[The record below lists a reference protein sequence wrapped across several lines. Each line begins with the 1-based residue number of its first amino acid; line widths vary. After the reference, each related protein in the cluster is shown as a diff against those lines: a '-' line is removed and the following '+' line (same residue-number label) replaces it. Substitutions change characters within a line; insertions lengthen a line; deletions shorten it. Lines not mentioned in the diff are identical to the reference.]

1 MNDLFEQQA
10 QEERAAELRE
20 LLRYHNYRYYELD
33 DPQIPDAEY
42 DRLFR
47 ELQAIEQEHP
57 ELLVADSPTQVVGG
71 GVSRKFAEVVHAIP
85 MLSLGNAFS
94 DEELEDFDRRVREG
108 LGIDGP
114 IRYCAEPKLDG
125 LAISIRYEHGL
136 LVRAATRG
144 DGSTGEDVTH
154 NVLTI
159 DDIPQRLIGD
169 NIPKVL
175 EVRGEVFMPR
185 AGFDEL
191 NEKQLAAGEKP
202 FANPRNAAAGSLRQ
216 LDAKIAAQRPLSM
229 FCYGVGVIEGFDKP
243 ENYSE
248 MIRQLGRWGL
258 QLCPEMAKVEGAG
271 GCLDY
276 YRAIGEKRDSLPY
289 DIDGVVYKVDAFALQ
304 EQLGFI
310 ARAPRWAIAHKFPAQ
325 EQVTTL
331 NDVEWQVGR
340 TGVLTPVAKLEPVH
354 VAGVTVSN
362 ATLHNADEIAR
373 LQVHIGDRV
382 SVRRAGDVIPQV
394 TGVVEKASDGR
405 EIVVPEHCPVCNSE
419 VVRDEDEAA
428 YRCSGG
434 LICPAQ
440 LKEGI
445 KHFVSRRAMDIDGL
459 GDKLV
464 EYLVDNEL
472 IHDVAGL
479 YELDFAELRVEGMVK
494 EKTALALAEAVEKS
508 KSTTLGRFL
517 FALGIPDVGEVTA
530 RDLAESECFGGEL
543 ERIMD
548 AQYESFIQSR
558 GVTGVGE
565 VKGRAIARFFADF
578 DGELSAMTEPKLFLR
593 RINGVSEGLAAVLIK
608 HFGSLEAIAE
618 AGEENLINKTATR
631 IPGIGENIAHQIVA
645 FFAEPRNREVIAR
658 LQQAGVHWPKLE
670 KKAAGAQPL
679 SGKSIVLTGT
689 LSAMG
694 RNEAKDRLQALG
706 AKVSGS
712 VSKKTDLL
720 IAGEKAGSKLK
731 KAQELGVEVMDEE
744 GMLALFEEHGVQ

>member
-1 MNDLFEQQA
+1 MNDLFEQQEL
-10 QEERAAELRE
+10 EERAAELRE

-33 DPQIPDAEY
+33 DPQVPDAEY

-47 ELQAIEQEHP
+47 ELQVIESEHP
-57 ELLVADSPTQVVGG
+57 ELLVADSPTQMVGG
-71 GVSRKFAEVVHAIP
+71 GVSKKFAEVVHAIP

-94 DEELEDFDRRVREG
+94 DEELKDFDRRVREG
-108 LGIDGP
+108 LGVGGP
-114 IRYCAEPKLDG
+114 VTYCAEPKLDG

-136 LVRAATRG
+136 LVQAATRG
-144 DGSTGEDVTH
+144 DGTTGEDVTH

-159 DDIPQRLIGD
+159 GDIPQRLSGE
-169 NIPKVL
+169 NIPKIL

-185 AGFDEL
+185 AGFDAI

-216 LDAKIAAQRPLSM
+216 LDPKIAAQRPLSM

-243 ENYSE
+243 DNYSD
-248 MIRQLGRWGL
+248 MIRQLGEWGL
-258 QLCPEMAKVEGAG
+258 KLCPEMAEVDGAD
-271 GCLDY
+271 GCLEY
-276 YRAIGEKRDSLPY
+276 YRRIGEKRDSLPY
-289 DIDGVVYKVDAFALQ
+289 DIDGVVYKVNAYNLQ
-304 EQLGFI
+304 EKLGFI

-373 LQVHIGDRV
+373 LNVRIGDRV

-394 TGVVEKASDGR
+394 TGVVESAGDGR
-405 EIVVPEHCPVCNSE
+405 EIIVPAHCPVCNSE

-428 YRCSGG
+428 YRCTGG

-464 EYLVDNEL
+464 EHLVDNDL

-479 YELDFAELRVEGMVK
+479 YELNFSELRVEGMVK

-530 RDLAESECFGGEL
+530 KDLAEAGCFGGEL
-543 ERIMD
+543 ERIMAARYD
-548 AQYESFIQSR
+548 DFIQSR
-558 GVTGVGE
+558 GVVGVGE
-565 VKGRAIARFFADF
+565 VKGRAIAQFFADF
-578 DGELSAMTEPKLFLR
+578 EGDVSAISDPKLFLR
-593 RINGVSEGLAAVLIK
+593 RINGVSENLASVLLS
-608 HFGSLEAIAE
+608 HFGSLSAIAE
-618 AGEENLINKTATR
+618 AGEENLINKTSTT

-645 FFAEPRNREVIAR
+645 FFAEARNREVIAR
-658 LQQAGVHWPKLE
+658 LQKAGVHWPALE
-670 KKAAGAQPL
+670 KQDATAQPL
-679 SGKSIVLTGT
+679 AGKSIVLTGT

-694 RNEAKDRLQALG
+694 RNEAKDKLQALG

-712 VSKKTDLL
+712 VSKNTDLL

-731 KAQELGVEVMDEE
+731 KAQELGVEIMDEE
-744 GMLALFEEHGVQ
+744 GMLALFNEHGV

>member
-1 MNDLFEQQA
+1 MNDLFEQQEL
-10 QEERAAELRE
+10 EERAAELRE

-47 ELQAIEQEHP
+47 ELQAIESEHP
-57 ELLVADSPTQVVGG
+57 ELLVADSPTQMVGG
-71 GVSRKFAEVVHAIP
+71 GVSKKFAEVVHAIP

-94 DEELEDFDRRVREG
+94 DEELKDFDRRVREG
-108 LGIDGP
+108 LGVDGP
-114 IRYCAEPKLDG
+114 VTYCAEPKLDG

-136 LVRAATRG
+136 LVQAATRG
-144 DGSTGEDVTH
+144 DGTTGEDVTH

-159 DDIPQRLIGD
+159 GDIPQRLSGE
-169 NIPKVL
+169 NIPKIL

-185 AGFDEL
+185 AGFDAL

-216 LDAKIAAQRPLSM
+216 LDPKIAAQRPLSM

-243 ENYSE
+243 DNYSD
-248 MIRQLGRWGL
+248 MIRQLGEWGL
-258 QLCPEMAKVEGAG
+258 KLCPEMAEVDGAD
-271 GCLDY
+271 GCLEY
-276 YRAIGEKRDSLPY
+276 YRRIGEKRDSLPY
-289 DIDGVVYKVDAFALQ
+289 DIDGVVYKVNVYNLQ
-304 EQLGFI
+304 EKLGFI

-373 LQVHIGDRV
+373 LEVRIGDRV

-394 TGVVEKASDGR
+394 TGVVESAGDSR
-405 EIVVPEHCPVCNSE
+405 EIIVPEHCPVCNSE

-428 YRCSGG
+428 YRCTGG

-464 EYLVDNEL
+464 EHLVDNDL

-479 YELDFAELRVEGMVK
+479 YELNFSELRVEGMVK

-530 RDLAESECFGGEL
+530 KDLAEAGCFGGEL
-543 ERIMD
+543 ERIMAARYD
-548 AQYESFIQSR
+548 DFIQSR
-558 GVTGVGE
+558 GVVGVGE
-565 VKGRAIARFFADF
+565 VKGRAIAQFFADF
-578 DGELSAMTEPKLFLR
+578 EGDVSAISDPKLFLR
-593 RINGVSEGLAAVLIK
+593 RINGVSENLASVLLS
-608 HFGSLEAIAE
+608 HFGSLSAIAE
-618 AGEENLINKTATR
+618 AGEENLINKTSTT

-645 FFAEPRNREVIAR
+645 FFAEARNREVIAR
-658 LQQAGVHWPKLE
+658 LQKAGVHWPALE
-670 KKAAGAQPL
+670 KQDATAQPL
-679 SGKSIVLTGT
+679 AGKSIVLTGT

-694 RNEAKDRLQALG
+694 RNEAKDKLQALG

-712 VSKKTDLL
+712 VSKNTDML

-731 KAQELGVEVMDEE
+731 KAQELGVEIMDEE
-744 GMLALFEEHGVQ
+744 GMLALFNEHGV